1 MDVKFVWNGI
11 RVGGK
16 LHRAFY
22 SDGELRNHPAG
33 TLTIYA
39 RDYGPLPRID
49 GLNVQND
56 SDSMTDYFETD
67 RIRVTPG
74 NLHYRAVLA
83 ALGMAQAHRDRMN
96 AKRGR

>member
-11 RVGGK
+11 KVGGK
-16 LHRAFY
+16 LHRVFY
-22 SDGELRNHPAG
+22 SDVELRNHPAG

-39 RDYGPLPRID
+39 RDYKPLPRIE

-67 RIRVTPG
+67 RIRITPG
-74 NLHYRAVLA
+74 NLHHGAVLA
-83 ALGMAQAHRDRMN
+83 AIGMAKAHRYRMN